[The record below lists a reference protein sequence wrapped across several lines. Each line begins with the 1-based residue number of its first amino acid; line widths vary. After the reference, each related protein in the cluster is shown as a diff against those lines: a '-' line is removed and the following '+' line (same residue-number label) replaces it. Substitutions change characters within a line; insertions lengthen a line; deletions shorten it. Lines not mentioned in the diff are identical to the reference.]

1 MTFKTEHRS
10 VNIGNCMKIVNLF
23 IGNIP
28 RKSANIINY
37 RYLDLLSVEHD
48 LTAGEG
54 MCIVLFYSML
64 ADR

>member
-1 MTFKTEHRS
+1 
-10 VNIGNCMKIVNLF
+10 MKIVNLF